1 MATGSFWNLDDPAKP
16 WGLMDPD
23 DVLNVPYD
31 FSEWLAD
38 QGTAYASHNLD
49 AADGLQAVTV
59 SPDAGVITIQVQRA
73 PSGVLTVGQKYGVT
87 CQVVA
92 ADGQKRSK
100 TLYYKIKEQ

>member
-1 MATGSFWNLDDPAKP
+1 MATGSYWNVDDPAKP

-31 FSEWLAD
+31 FEEWLTE
-38 QGTAYASHNLD
+38 QGTAYVSHNLD
-49 AADGLQAVTV
+49 ADEGMQVDTV
-59 SPDAGVITIQVQRA
+59 SAVAGVVLVQVQRA
-73 PSGVLTVGQKYGVT
+73 AGASLSIGQKYGVT